1 MLIMVLLPA
10 VTTLTYTEVD
20 ITQRAREMRLM
31 PILTPTDI
39 NLAMNC
45 IAHYTL

>member
-1 MLIMVLLPA
+1 MLMMVLLPA

-20 ITQRAREMRLM
+20 IIQRAREMRLL

-39 NLAMNC
+39 SLATNC
-45 IAHYTL
+45 IAHYML